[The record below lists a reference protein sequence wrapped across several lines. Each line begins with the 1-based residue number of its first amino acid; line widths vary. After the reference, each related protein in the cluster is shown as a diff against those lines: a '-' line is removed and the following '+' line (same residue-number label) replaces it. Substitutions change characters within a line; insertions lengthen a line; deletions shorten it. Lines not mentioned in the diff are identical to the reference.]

1 MADDRSSNR
10 CQAQVGNFHPY
21 IRQFT
26 DKYRAAKKYSRKGI
40 INAHQL
46 LQKQMYVS
54 CITFSF
60 VPEPETGVVG
70 VVW

>member
-1 MADDRSSNR
+1 MYKPTN
-10 CQAQVGNFHPY
+10 CHGKF
-21 IRQFT
+21 I
-26 DKYRAAKKYSRKGI
+26 DKQNSAAKKYSRKGI

-46 LQKQMYVS
+46 LQKEMYVS

-60 VPEPETGVVG
+60 NPEADTGVMA